1 MNPPFPHEVTPGWY
15 GKLPGFGDFA
25 GRRLDDAFV
34 GDWDRW
40 LQQGLTRLRQS
51 GDYWLDNYL
60 SSPVW
65 RFALGAQVVGC
76 QRWLGILMPSVD
88 RVGRYFPLSI
98 LQPYRANE
106 PPDPQNWWLR
116 AEGVALRALEQNFDA
131 QALDAALTEAFAEEG
146 HGGAA
151 DADYLPEVHQSL
163 WTNSMWSVRYSKGLP
178 QDEDFVALFTA
189 TDEIELAHD

>member
-65 RFALGAQVVGC
+65 RFALGAQVVKD
-76 QRWLGILMPSVD
+76 LL
-88 RVGRYFPLSI
+88 
-98 LQPYRANE
+98 A
-106 PPDPQNWWLR
+106 
-116 AEGVALRALEQNFDA
+116 
-131 QALDAALTEAFAEEG
+131 ALDG
-146 HGGAA
+146 NGGGAKA
-151 DADYLPEVHQSL
+151 HVDGTVNKLIEFHNHGWLQS
-163 WTNSMWSVRYSKGLP
+163 
-178 QDEDFVALFTA
+178 
-189 TDEIELAHD
+189 